1 MAQELKDETHMS
13 SATPGQTVSNDLDLH
28 WVVEEMKECV
38 DDGIVNWSTIKKL
51 LFPSISNNQSHSP
64 IDKDHIVALRVLKR
78 EIQHHFAIYV
88 KQKLKNADL
97 EPDSSTAEHVKWLIR
112 QPYAKCK
119 GMDLPSISDISKKK

>member
-38 DDGIVNWSTIKKL
+38 DDGIVNWSLIKKL

-64 IDKDHIVALRVLKR
+64 IDKDHIVALRLLER
-78 EIQHHFAIYV
+78 EIQHHFMLYV
-88 KQKLKNADL
+88 KQKLKHEEPSPDTSSL
-97 EPDSSTAEHVKWLIR
+97 EQVKWLTR
-112 QPYAKCK
+112 R
-119 GMDLPSISDISKKK
+119 PSLSCQWIQKK